1 MDIGKAKLQ
10 IGTTRLGHDADSHAD
25 DFYTA
30 MVVLTSELAVTPGF
44 ATLPASVAIA
54 RGQAVN
60 IFNGQLRLA
69 DASLSRP
76 AIGVCV
82 KAASAGQKATIIL
95 GMGYANGLS
104 GLTVN
109 SSVYL
114 GNAGAFVYV
123 KPGSGFIQCLGYTL
137 TATELWVNIG
147 AP

>member
-10 IGTTRLGHDADSHAD
+10 VGTTYAGEVDDAFEDL
-25 DFYTA
+25 YTA
-30 MVVLTSELAVTPGF
+30 FVVLQSELAVTPGL
-44 ATLPASVAIA
+44 AVLPASVAIA

-76 AIGVCV
+76 AIGVCALA
-82 KAASAGQKATIIL
+82 AASGQKATIIL
-95 GMGYANGLS
+95 GMGYIKGLA
-104 GLTVN
+104 GLTIN

-114 GNAGAFVYV
+114 GNAGAFAYT
-123 KPGSGFIQCLGYTL
+123 KPVSGFTQCLGYTL

>member
-10 IGTTRLGHDADSHAD
+10 VGTTYGGDPEDAFQDL
-25 DFYTA
+25 YTA
-30 MVVLTSELAVTPGF
+30 FVVLTSELAITPGF
-44 ATLPASVAIA
+44 AQLPASVAIA

-76 AIGVCV
+76 AIGICV
-82 KAASAGQKATIIL
+82 GAAGIGQKATIVL
-95 GMGYANGLS
+95 GMGYAKGLS

-114 GNAGAFVYV
+114 GNAGALVFV
-123 KPGSGFIQCLGYTL
+123 KPGAGFIQGLGYTL
-137 TATELWVNIG
+137 SATELFVHIA

>member
-10 IGTTRLGHDADSHAD
+10 VGTTYAGDVADAFEDL
-25 DFYTA
+25 YTA
-30 MVVLTSELAVTPGF
+30 FVVLQSELAVTPGF
-44 ATLPASVAIA
+44 ASLPASVAIA
-54 RGQAVN
+54 RGQAAN

-76 AIGVCV
+76 AIGVCAL
-82 KAASAGQKATIIL
+82 AAGAGQKATILL
-95 GMGYANGLS
+95 GMGYAKGLS

-114 GNAGAFVYV
+114 GNAGALLFA

-137 TATELWVNIG
+137 SATELWVNIG

>member
-1 MDIGKAKLQ
+1 MDLGKAKLNV
-10 IGTTRLGHDADSHAD
+10 GSA
-25 DFYTA
+25 YTGNETA
-30 MVVLTSELAVTPGF
+30 AFTDLYRACVVLGAELAVTSGL
-44 ATLPASVAIA
+44 AELPASVAIA

-82 KAASAGQKATIIL
+82 KAAAVGQKATIIL
-95 GMGYANGLS
+95 GMGYASGLS
-104 GLTVN
+104 GLTIN

-114 GNAGAFVYV
+114 GNAGALVFV
-123 KPGSGFIQCLGYTL
+123 KPVSGFIQGLGYTL
-137 TATELWVNIG
+137 SATELFVHVS

>member
-10 IGTTRLGHDADSHAD
+10 IGTTRTHDIAEAAD

-44 ATLPASVAIA
+44 ASLPASVAIA

-76 AIGVCV
+76 AQGVAV
-82 KAASAGQKATIIL
+82 GAATAGQKATIIL
-95 GMGYANGLS
+95 GMGYAKGLA

-109 SSVYL
+109 SQIYL
-114 GNAGAFVYV
+114 GNAGALVFA
-123 KPGSGFIQCLGYTL
+123 KPGSGFIQSLGYSL
-137 TATELWVNIG
+137 SATEMWVNIG

>member
-10 IGTTRLGHDADSHAD
+10 IGTTYGGDPDAGHQ

-30 MVVLTSELAVTPGF
+30 MVVLTSELAVTPGL
-44 ATLPASVAIA
+44 AALPASVAIA

-76 AIGVCV
+76 AIGICV
-82 KAASAGQKATIIL
+82 GAAAIGQKATIIL
-95 GMGYANGLS
+95 GMGYAKGLS
-104 GLTVN
+104 GLTIN
-109 SSVYL
+109 SSIYL
-114 GNAGAFVYV
+114 GSAGALVFA
-123 KPGSGFIQCLGYTL
+123 KPGSGFIQCLGYSL
-137 TATELWVNIG
+137 SATEMWVNIG

>member
-10 IGTTRLGHDADSHAD
+10 VGTTYAGDVEDAFEDL
-25 DFYTA
+25 YTA
-30 MVVLTSELAVTPGF
+30 FVVLQSELAVTPGF
-44 ATLPASVAIA
+44 ASLPASAAIA

-76 AIGVCV
+76 AIGICV
-82 KAASAGQKATIIL
+82 GAAAVGQKALIIL
-95 GMGYANGLS
+95 GMGYAKGLT

-109 SSVYL
+109 SSIYL
-114 GNAGAFVYV
+114 GNAGALAFA
-123 KPGSGFIQCLGYTL
+123 KPGSGFIQCLGYSL
-137 TATELWVNIG
+137 SATEMWVNIG